1 MNIKIYQID
10 LDRDENGVAF
20 ESYESLSRYQKSD
33 KVNSE
38 LYDKVF
44 DGPVEA
50 ENLEDIYRIFN
61 IDKPEDYRGRS
72 LSVSDVVEVSESP
85 DVKPSFYYCDSIGF
99 KDIEFDAEKAH
110 APKNQMI
117 TVVMCEPRKKAFIT
131 EIGSDL
137 ESLQAAVGGCIE
149 AYYPFLSD
157 EAIVCNDEGKINGMS
172 PCRGINN
179 EEGELMDIIFGKFF
193 ICDCSDE
200 NFGSLSEDKQ
210 KDYLEKFGNP
220 EHFFRVNGE
229 IKAVKYEPRETVA
242 ER

>member
-20 ESYESLSRYQKSD
+20 ESYESLSKYQDSD
-33 KVNSE
+33 KVDSE

-44 DGPVEA
+44 DGSVEA
-50 ENLEDIYRIFN
+50 QNLEDVYRIFN

-72 LSVSDVVEVSESP
+72 LSVSDVVEIIASESE
-85 DVKPSFYYCDSIGF
+85 KPGCYYCDSIGF
-99 KDIEFDAEKAH
+99 KEIDFDTELCH
-110 APKNQMI
+110 EPKSAMI
-117 TVVMCEPRKKAFIT
+117 TVVMCEPGKKAYVT
-131 EIGSDL
+131 EVGSEL

-149 AYYPFLSD
+149 AYYPFESE

-179 EEGELMDIIFGKFF
+179 DEGELMDIIFGKFF
-193 ICDCSDE
+193 ICDCSGE
-200 NFGSLSEDKQ
+200 SFGSLNEDKQ
-210 KDYLEKFGNP
+210 KEYLAKFDNP

-229 IKAVKYEPRETVA
+229 IKAVKYEPREAVA